1 MVTNTRPRPRPHR
14 RQPAAPL
21 EEQNLDRL
29 FGALSDPTRR
39 AILARLTEGS
49 ATVNALAEPFAMSRP
64 AISKHLK
71 VLESAGLVERLPDGR
86 MTRCRLAAEGMEPA
100 HEWLERYRRYW
111 EQSLGRL
118 AEYLEN
124 ENPRP

>member
-1 MVTNTRPRPRPHR
+1 
-14 RQPAAPL
+14 
-21 EEQNLDRL
+21 
-29 FGALSDPTRR
+29 
-39 AILARLTEGS
+39 
-49 ATVNALAEPFAMSRP
+49 MSRP

-71 VLESAGLVERLPDGR
+71 VLEAAGLVERLPDGR
-86 MTRCRLAAEGMEPA
+86 MTRCRLAAAGLEPA

-124 ENPRP
+124 ENLRP